1 MNLNIVNLHPK
12 DWSRTDWQN
21 AYKEYCKGNM
31 FGPKTKQ
38 EYYNMVLENYKKLA
52 NQNKPLSD
60 ELAKQWLKGWRAA
73 VAYARQ
79 HKCDINGCELC
90 PDQQRNTDAL
100 LVAEDAKEIAVDTAQ
115 KLEYLINV
123 AKKRRVTNPS

>member
-12 DWSRTDWQN
+12 DWSRTDWQD

-38 EYYNMVLENYKKLA
+38 DYYNMVLENYKKLA

-60 ELAKQWLKGWRAA
+60 ELAKQWLEGWRSA
-73 VAYARQ
+73 VNYARV
-79 HKCDINGCELC
+79 HKCDRNGTPLSAQTKRDE
-90 PDQQRNTDAL
+90 DAL
-100 LVAEDAKEIAVDTAQ
+100 TIAERAEDMAVDSVQ
-115 KLEYLINV
+115 KVEHLVKIL
-123 AKKRRVTNPS
+123 RRK

>member
-12 DWSRTDWQN
+12 DWSRTDWQD

-60 ELAKQWLKGWRAA
+60 ELAKQWLEGWRSA
-73 VAYARQ
+73 VNYARV
-79 HKCDINGCELC
+79 HKCDRNGTPLSAQTKRDE
-90 PDQQRNTDAL
+90 DAL
-100 LVAEDAKEIAVDTAQ
+100 TIAERAEDMAVDSVQ
-115 KLEYLINV
+115 KVEHLVKIL
-123 AKKRRVTNPS
+123 RRK